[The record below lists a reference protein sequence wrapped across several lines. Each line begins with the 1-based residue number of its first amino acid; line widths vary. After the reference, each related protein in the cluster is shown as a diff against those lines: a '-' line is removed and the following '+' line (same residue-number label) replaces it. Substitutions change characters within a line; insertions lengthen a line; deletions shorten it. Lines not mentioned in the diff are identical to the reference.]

1 MSLNPGAGIVPK
13 PGSPFFRMFKQTLKM
28 IVSFPRYFFSF
39 LPAPGFQ
46 LTRTYS
52 YGKWSKSWKIL
63 RGKRVRGAQKFPVI
77 DFKDL
82 LRGLWEVAWP
92 DMAMVAYFHIN
103 WPNYS
108 DNIPKASDQWPGF
121 VDSYSHNVLRSSM
134 FITQMKKLGIRL
146 KGLHNYKRRLLSCIF
161 KS

>member
-1 MSLNPGAGIVPK
+1 MSWNPGAGIVPK

-28 IVSFPRYFFSF
+28 IVFFPRYFFSF
-39 LPAPGFQ
+39 LRVCLNFPKNGLLGMGTMPAPGFQ
-46 LTRTYS
+46 LTRTYF

-63 RGKRVRGAQKFPVI
+63 RGKRVRGAQKFPVF

-82 LRGLWEVAWP
+82 LSGLWEVVWP

-121 VDSYSHNVLRSSM
+121 VDSYSRNVLNNNSKENCKQ
-134 FITQMKKLGIRL
+134 IAAL
-146 KGLHNYKRRLLSCIF
+146 
-161 KS
+161 